1 MQVRKKVKVVNRT
14 PHPINIQD
22 AVGGEIVTIPP
33 SPPPLRLEETIVGE
47 EMWEIQWEDANGE
60 IRSAVVKVVKKKL
73 SLPSASSPED
83 SSVVEIVSLP
93 VAMSVPGMV
102 APDTGK
108 GGVRDEKGNIAY
120 VQWLCVIES

>member
-33 SPPPLRLEETIVGE
+33 SPPLRLEETIVGE